1 MFVPPCTLILAAM
14 AAVRAARAA
23 AASVRTIAPIVVVV
37 VVARSVIFLGNDE
50 LPRSVQRTEII
61 QSFVEQFLVASANND
76 LTIVRVGTITVAVVD
91 AEPALLSISKS
102 KRERDDLE
110 MRRKKE
116 FHICVQPEINTVPFQ
131 GRTLPLRSTSCYPW
145 RKAHLFEM
153 D

>member
-102 KRERDDLE
+102 KRER
-110 MRRKKE
+110 
-116 FHICVQPEINTVPFQ
+116 
-131 GRTLPLRSTSCYPW
+131 
-145 RKAHLFEM
+145 
-153 D
+153 